1 MNKHNKCKDFS
12 VGDRMIK
19 KCITLFMIFFYIGLF
34 TIGGGYAMLPLLE
47 KEVVFRHKWL
57 NHEELLDVFALGQST
72 PGIIALNV
80 STFVGVKQCGIIGG
94 IFATAGMIM
103 PSLIIISI
111 LASFISS
118 INQYPLIV
126 SIFAG
131 IRAVVAGL
139 LICTVYKLGKRS
151 VRSSFAAVILILSF
165 VLITFFAVSPIIIVI
180 GSGLAGVGIYVLGVY
195 KERKR

>member
-1 MNKHNKCKDFS
+1 ML
-12 VGDRMIK
+12 K
-19 KCITLFMIFFYIGLF
+19 KCITLFIIFFYIGLF

-47 KEVVFRHKWL
+47 KEVVLRYKWL

-80 STFVGVKQCGIIGG
+80 ATFVGVKQCGVVGG

-139 LICTVYKLGKRS
+139 LLCTVYQLGKRS
-151 VRSSFAAVILILSF
+151 VRSAFAWLILIASF
-165 VLITFFAVSPIIIVI
+165 ILITFLSVSPIVIVI
-180 GSGLAGVGIYVLGVY
+180 GSGLAGVGIYVLGVNN
-195 KERKR
+195 ERKRG